1 MMFHQVLKI
10 FGDSFEAVPYLF
22 RFLDIA
28 LSKLIWN
35 AQEPEQIWDSFKTIT
50 KNLENLME
58 HHIINDLDDLD
69 DLLWTLIHRF
79 CYFLDIVRPE
89 LPSAFYEQI
98 KDDLTNQQLALLTI
112 EEQEPLI
119 EPKNSYLLQAVIEG
133 QARKQGAEKGL
144 LLE

>member
-1 MMFHQVLKI
+1 
-10 FGDSFEAVPYLF
+10 
-22 RFLDIA
+22 
-28 LSKLIWN
+28 
-35 AQEPEQIWDSFKTIT
+35 
-50 KNLENLME
+50 ME